1 MHSFGAATNPAKK
14 LGRFLPNLQE
24 KNKLQ
29 HKAGTRG
36 CKPCNSITPPKQH
49 NSKSGCSAPQCC
61 AYMGG
66 GGCKHCTI
74 CKQGRKKGG
83 IKQKWV
89 QEWHCAAAIRASAQ
103 HPPPPPTL
111 PILNPIY
118 IYKYIYMYI
127 YMYIYICNNNK

>member
-66 GGCKHCTI
+66 G
-74 CKQGRKKGG
+74 
-83 IKQKWV
+83 
-89 QEWHCAAAIRASAQ
+89 AANIAQFANRAE
-103 HPPPPPTL
+103 
-111 PILNPIY
+111 
-118 IYKYIYMYI
+118 KREE
-127 YMYIYICNNNK
+127 